1 MIKEELKKLF
11 NADVQPFGKNDITT
25 SVLSDFDNL
34 ILDLIDEEKF
44 SSEILDVYK
53 KFVVM
58 KQEAPDSMKVN
69 LFTTIRNF
77 AKDLISNKIFIE
89 AFVLYRFLIVKSEL
103 IPDDYSTIA
112 ENLVKIN
119 APKLA
124 KNFMTIYATKEQ
136 NKVLMFLTLA
146 NFYNL
151 QIGDYRKA
159 IKYYEKY
166 VEIDKTKAVI
176 YSILGN
182 LYSKVYG
189 DSSISEQIF
198 YFEKAYKLNP
208 TSRLVLHA
216 LAFAYEKNRNQD
228 KADKFYKEILKNNHN
243 KAIK

>member
-11 NADVQPFGKNDITT
+11 NADVQPFEKNDITT

-53 KFVVM
+53 RFVVM

-198 YFEKAYKLNP
+198 YF
-208 TSRLVLHA
+208 
-216 LAFAYEKNRNQD
+216 
-228 KADKFYKEILKNNHN
+228 
-243 KAIK
+243 